1 MQNVKTGQLEDMALL
16 FDRYHV
22 LIYNFF
28 LKMGLD
34 RDTSQDL
41 TQNLF
46 YRMIKYRS
54 SYKESV
60 SFKSWIYQ
68 IARNL
73 HNDYR
78 NLQKRSDDMF
88 VRNEM
93 LQADVPEVAGFF
105 REEDYLRLDNALME
119 LSENQRELIV
129 LSKYQGLKYEEISA
143 IVDQSVPAIKVSVH
157 RAMKQLKGI
166 FFKQV

>member
-1 MQNVKTGQLEDMALL
+1 MQNVKTGQLEDMSLL

-78 NLQKRSDDMF
+78 NLQKRSEDMF